1 MSVLSTRI
9 AGLSSAQKALFMK
22 RLKASKE
29 STAGGE
35 IKRRSSGANMSPL
48 SFAQERLWFL
58 DHLEPGVAYNLPF
71 ALRLLGR
78 LDVKR
83 LEQCVNEIVQRH
95 EILRTTFDQVAEQ
108 PVQVIAPRLLLTIPV
123 TDLRQLSAAERKAE
137 TQSLIS
143 RAARQNF
150 DLSRGPLLSCAVL
163 QLADQEYV
171 WMLTM
176 HHIIT
181 DGWSIGLFVGELTR
195 CYEALS
201 QGEPLNSVPLP
212 IQYADF
218 VAWQREWLT
227 GQTLKDEL
235 SYWKEHL
242 AGAPHRLEIP
252 TDYPRPVVRSFK
264 GGRRSFIL
272 SGVKTDALK
281 ELAQVEGV
289 TLFMTLLTVYKVFL
303 HYLSKSEDIVV
314 GCLIA
319 NRNHLETEPLIGFFV
334 NQLVLRTKVSGDPT
348 FRELLQRVRRVTL
361 GGFDHQELPYQ
372 WLVDALHVERDL
384 SCNPLFQV
392 NFTFQN
398 TPITALEIG
407 DLKIKGLDSDDESL
421 VLDVDL
427 SLLISEPAEGLLMVM
442 RYNSDLF
449 SPATI
454 SRMLQQMEVVIGE
467 VTANAD
473 VPLNILASSLRV
485 AEQQD
490 VDLKLKER
498 KVHKMGRLEGIRRRR
513 RGAADPLSRVEERR

>member
-1 MSVLSTRI
+1 MDNFSTRI
-9 AGLSSAQKALFMK
+9 ANLAPAQKAALMM
-22 RLKASKE
+22 RLQANKK
-29 STAGGE
+29 STSGSE
-35 IKRRSSGANMSPL
+35 ITRRPAQSNISPL
-48 SFAQERLWFL
+48 SFAQQRLWFL
-58 DHLEPGVAYNLPF
+58 DQLEPGVAYNLPF
-71 ALRLLGR
+71 ALRLLGP

-108 PVQVIAPRLLLTIPV
+108 PVQVISPRLMLTIPV
-123 TDLRQLSAAERKAE
+123 IDLRHLSAAERKAE
-137 TQSLIS
+137 TQRLIS
-143 RAARQNF
+143 QAARQNF

-163 QLADQEYV
+163 HLADQEYV
-171 WMLTM
+171 WTLTM

-181 DGWSIGLFVGELTR
+181 DGWSIGLFVGELITF
-195 CYEALS
+195 YNALS
-201 QGEPLNSVPLP
+201 QGEPLESIPLP
-212 IQYADF
+212 IQYADY

-227 GQTLKDEL
+227 GQVLEHEL

-242 AGAPHRLEIP
+242 AGAPHRLGLP
-252 TDYPRPVVRSFK
+252 TDYPRPPARSFN
-264 GGRRSFIL
+264 GGRRSLIL
-272 SGVKTDALK
+272 SGLKTNALK
-281 ELAQVEGV
+281 ELARAEGV
-289 TLFMTLLTVYKVFL
+289 TLFMTLLAVYEVFL
-303 HYLSKSEDIVV
+303 HHLSNCEDIVV

-319 NRNHLETEPLIGFFV
+319 NRNHLETEDLIGFFV
-334 NQLVLRTKVSGDPT
+334 NQLVLRTKLSGDPT

-372 WLVDALHVERDL
+372 WLVDALRVERDL

-407 DLKIKGLDSDDESL
+407 DLKIEGIDSDDESL

-427 SLLISEPAEGLLMVM
+427 SLLVSEPTEGLLIVI
-442 RYNSDLF
+442 RYNADLF

-454 SRMLQQMEVVIGE
+454 SRMLQQMEVIIGQ
-467 VTANAD
+467 VTTNVD
-473 VPLNILASSLRV
+473 VPLNILANSLRV

-498 KVHKMGRLEGIRRRR
+498 KVHKMGRLEGIRQRR
-513 RGAADPLSRVEERR
+513 RGAADPMSRVEERL